1 MISLYQDIM
10 ISQIKRDNMDKKKEE
25 KVPMP
30 LRMSNVLY
38 KKVRDFVN
46 QKKDKER
53 GYSINKFVIEAIEEK
68 IEKEKN
74 NGKKGSFN

>member
-1 MISLYQDIM
+1 
-10 ISQIKRDNMDKKKEE
+10 MDKKKEE

>member
-1 MISLYQDIM
+1 
-10 ISQIKRDNMDKKKEE
+10 MDKKKEE
-25 KVPMP
+25 RVPMP

-74 NGKKGSFN
+74 NGKKRSFN